1 MQMSQWQDPTEG
13 TILYKLKVDTSKVD
27 RYLKEVEEKT
37 GQRVTVTHFIGKA
50 IGMAIKQSKKLNGVI
65 VLGRFVPKKTVD
77 ICFLVGVRNEDIN
90 RNDLGF
96 TKVENIVEKPLQDI
110 SIALKASS
118 DKIIKGKDEDKKKIE
133 DLTRILPTFILKPLA
148 QITAFLSNCC
158 GLDVKPLG
166 LKRFAFGGAI
176 ITSVGMLGI
185 EDAFAP
191 FTHFFHVPCLV
202 LIGATKEKPVARDGK
217 IEIRPML
224 NINVTADHRYIDG
237 MEGGTLSRV
246 VGYLF
251 ENPEEIESDTDRI
264 SEIVKQFN
272 KVSKKN

>member
-37 GQRVTVTHFIGKA
+37 GQKVTVTHFIGKA

-118 DKIIKGKDEDKKKIE
+118 DKIIKGKDEDKKKK
-133 DLTRILPTFILKPLA
+133 LRT
-148 QITAFLSNCC
+148 
-158 GLDVKPLG
+158 
-166 LKRFAFGGAI
+166 
-176 ITSVGMLGI
+176 
-185 EDAFAP
+185 
-191 FTHFFHVPCLV
+191 
-202 LIGATKEKPVARDGK
+202 
-217 IEIRPML
+217 
-224 NINVTADHRYIDG
+224 
-237 MEGGTLSRV
+237 
-246 VGYLF
+246 
-251 ENPEEIESDTDRI
+251 
-264 SEIVKQFN
+264 
-272 KVSKKN
+272 